1 MSSQQLWALLWGS
14 YVLDGEQYTAKKMS
28 VETILSVVTV
38 STLTVHLCK
47 LLWVIGCIAN
57 VLGYLVWSLHWSTI

>member
-1 MSSQQLWALLWGS
+1 
-14 YVLDGEQYTAKKMS
+14 
-28 VETILSVVTV
+28 V

-57 VLGYLVWSLHWSTI
+57 VLGYLVWSLHWSTIWPTSRFLV